1 MAKDGKARGTVA
13 DERIDVSSL
22 QELHS
27 WSRAL
32 GITPAELKALVERVG
47 PQAAAVRRAVSEGR

>member
-1 MAKDGKARGTVA
+1 MAEDGTKRPASEG
-13 DERIDVSSL
+13 ERIDVENL

-32 GITPAELKALVERVG
+32 GVTPDELKAVVARVG
-47 PQAAAVRRAVSEGR
+47 PLARDVRRAVSEGR